1 MNFFSIALKLSLVYL
16 LLYLTVGFLLGLG
29 NAFYP
34 FAPFPNIYVSH
45 GFFHFTWNLWPP
57 HVPFCVPWEERA
69 LICGI
74 EHMKGSSQQDE
85 SAWMSS
91 RQEVATLVLPEHR
104 FAAATSLAE
113 EPSTQGHRSIR
124 ESTALHRKVPERES
138 RLQCFSSPTFL
149 ACEGTGWRETKQQVM
164 AETCFWATYNTFLS
178 FYIFSSWLT
187 YYPQKRISCCSS
199 DASSWSPVKNSWRYK
214 KAAPLRKLLKVGNC
228 SFY

>member
-1 MNFFSIALKLSLVYL
+1 MESFFLPQKKKREDWSYEMRSKGKCHRGMPWRSENKPQPWIQAMDVLSVESNNLRTGFSYSCLMPPPFLVNFSIALKLSLVYL

-34 FAPFPNIYVSH
+34 FTPLPNIYVSH

-91 RQEVATLVLPEHR
+91 RQEVAALVLPEHR
-104 FAAATSLAE
+104 FAAATSLAQ
-113 EPSTQGHRSIR
+113 EPSTQGHRSIG
-124 ESTALHRKVPERES
+124 ESMALHRKVPERES
-138 RLQCFSSPTFL
+138 
-149 ACEGTGWRETKQQVM
+149 
-164 AETCFWATYNTFLS
+164 
-178 FYIFSSWLT
+178 WL
-187 YYPQKRISCCSS
+187 
-199 DASSWSPVKNSWRYK
+199 
-214 KAAPLRKLLKVGNC
+214 
-228 SFY
+228 